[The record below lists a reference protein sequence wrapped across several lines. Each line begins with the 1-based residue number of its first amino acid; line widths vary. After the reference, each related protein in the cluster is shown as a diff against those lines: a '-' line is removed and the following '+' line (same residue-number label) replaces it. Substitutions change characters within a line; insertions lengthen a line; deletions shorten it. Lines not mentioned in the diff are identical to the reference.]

1 MGDDHPDLRNRHET
15 RDGGKGG
22 GVIELRLLP
31 AALLPALLLAG
42 VLGAGIVAG
51 PASSSVDDGPAVQMT
66 VTPTR

>member
-1 MGDDHPDLRNRHET
+1 M
-15 RDGGKGG
+15 
-22 GVIELRLLP
+22 IELRLLP

-51 PASSSVDDGPAVQMT
+51 PASSSVDDGPAVQIT